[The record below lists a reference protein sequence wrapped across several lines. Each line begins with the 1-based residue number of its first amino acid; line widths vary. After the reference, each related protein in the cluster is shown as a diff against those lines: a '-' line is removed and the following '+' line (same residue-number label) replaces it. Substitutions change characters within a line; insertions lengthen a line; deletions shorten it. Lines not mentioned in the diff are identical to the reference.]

1 MIDQDSLLDLPV
13 PAGSLGWSIAEGSKG
28 TAAVS
33 IHLDDVIMLCIYIY
47 TYSNCY
53 ICIMHYFK
61 ERIVMV
67 SVLLHLSTC
76 DYSAC
81 RLLLSRSA

>member
-47 TYSNCY
+47 
-53 ICIMHYFK
+53 IQ
-61 ERIVMV
+61 
-67 SVLLHLSTC
+67 
-76 DYSAC
+76 
-81 RLLLSRSA
+81 